1 MKKIIVIGII
11 FLSSKIFAQDYSV
24 GDFSIVIDEN
34 NMLHL
39 VSKIRED
46 EETRYISVIR
56 KPYPG
61 EKITSGSN
69 IYYKGWMAK
78 NCFPKLNMR
87 MQISPGRYI
96 INTIVIRENGDV
108 RTTEKYIYIK

>member
-1 MKKIIVIGII
+1 MKKIILIGII

-24 GDFSIVIDEN
+24 RDFSIVLDKS

-46 EETRYISVIR
+46 EDRRYISVIR
-56 KPYPG
+56 KPYPD
-61 EKITSGSN
+61 EKITSDSN
-69 IYYKGWMAK
+69 IYYKRWMGK
-78 NCFPKLNMR
+78 DCFPKLNMR
-87 MQISPGRYI
+87 MQITPGRYI

-108 RTTEKYIYIK
+108 RTAEKYIYIK